1 MVIKRMLI
9 LIAIWCSFTIESLSS
24 QERISGVNLVDLVIQ
39 RLSEQG
45 VSAQPVIKK
54 NRVFTGCS
62 SDRIVISKRDKSW
75 KTIRLTCTDNNSW
88 RYSFRNKV
96 TGSPEKDKINVAQNF
111 SEKSKSQNTQ
121 AVFILAKPKLKGD
134 RIEEADLILTYKNKL
149 LSRGAFEDLKLV
161 LGKRLKKSLQKGSI
175 LKAIHLNPDWLVY
188 KNQRIIIE
196 NNIGEI
202 YVATEGIALS
212 NGAKGD
218 RILAKNISSN
228 KTVEGFVKSEKKISI
243 FRKIY

>member
-1 MVIKRMLI
+1 MIIKKIFL
-9 LIAIWCSFTIESLSS
+9 LVAIWCSFTIESLSS
-24 QERISGVNLVDLVIQ
+24 QERISGSNLVDLVIQ
-39 RLSEQG
+39 KLSEHG
-45 VSAQPVIKK
+45 VSAQPFINN

-62 SDRIVISKRDKSW
+62 SDKIVVSKRDKSW
-75 KTIRLTCTDNNSW
+75 KTIRLTCLDNSSW
-88 RYSFRNKV
+88 QYSFRNKV
-96 TGSPEKDKINVAQNF
+96 TGSPEKQTLNVAQNL
-111 SEKSKSQNTQ
+111 SEISKSKNTR
-121 AVFILAKPKLKGD
+121 AVFVLTKPKLKGD
-134 RIEEADLILTYKNKL
+134 RIEEADLILAHKNKV

-175 LKAIHLNPDWLVY
+175 LKAFHLKPDWLVH
-188 KNQRIIIE
+188 KNQRIMIE

-202 YVATEGIALS
+202 YVAMEGIALS

>member
-1 MVIKRMLI
+1 MVIKRVLL

-24 QERISGVNLVDLVIQ
+24 QERISGTNLVDLIIQ

-62 SDRIVISKRDKSW
+62 SDKIVISKRDKSW
-75 KTIRLTCTDNNSW
+75 KTIRLTCKDNNSW

-111 SEKSKSQNTQ
+111 SEKSKSKNMQ
-121 AVFILAKPKLKGD
+121 AVFVLTKPKLKGD
-134 RIEEADLILTYKNKL
+134 RIEEADLILAHKNKL

-175 LKAIHLNPDWLVY
+175 LKAIHLNPDWLVH
-188 KNQRIIIE
+188 KNQRIMIE

-202 YVATEGIALS
+202 YVAMEGIALS

>member
-1 MVIKRMLI
+1 MIIKKVLL

-24 QERISGVNLVDLVIQ
+24 QERISGSNLVDLVIQ

-45 VSAQPVIKK
+45 VSAQPYIKK

-62 SDRIVISKRDKSW
+62 KDKIIISKRDKSW
-75 KTIRLTCTDNNSW
+75 KTIRLTCTDNSSW
-88 RYSFRNKV
+88 RYSFRNRV
-96 TGSPEKDKINVAQNF
+96 TGSPEKETLNVAQNF
-111 SEKSKSQNTQ
+111 REKIKSQNTQ
-121 AVFILAKPKLKGD
+121 AVFVLTKPKLKGE
-134 RIEEADLILTYKNKL
+134 RIEAADLILAHKNNL
-149 LSRGAFEDLKLV
+149 LSRGAFEDLKFV

-175 LKAIHLNPDWLVY
+175 LKAIHLNPDWLVH
-188 KNQRIIIE
+188 KNQRIMIE
-196 NNIGEI
+196 NNNGEI
-202 YVATEGIALS
+202 YVAMEGIALS

>member
-1 MVIKRMLI
+1 MVIKRVLL

-24 QERISGVNLVDLVIQ
+24 QERISGTNLVDLIIKK
-39 RLSEQG
+39 LSEQG
-45 VSAQPVIKK
+45 VSARPVIKK

-62 SDRIVISKRDKSW
+62 SDKIVISKRDKSW

-96 TGSPEKDKINVAQNF
+96 TGSPEKDKLNVAQNF

-121 AVFILAKPKLKGD
+121 AVFILSKPKLKGD
-134 RIEEADLILTYKNKL
+134 RIEEADLILTHKNKL

-175 LKAIHLNPDWLVY
+175 LKAVHLNPDWLVY

-202 YVATEGIALS
+202 YVAMEGIALS

>member
-1 MVIKRMLI
+1 MIIKKVLL
-9 LIAIWCSFTIESLSS
+9 LIAIWCSFTIESLAS
-24 QERISGVNLVDLVIQ
+24 QERISGSNLVDLVIQ
-39 RLSEQG
+39 ELREQG
-45 VSAQPVIKK
+45 VSAQPFIKK

-62 SDRIVISKRDKSW
+62 SDKIIISKRDKSW
-75 KTIRLTCTDNNSW
+75 KTISLTCTDNSSW
-88 RYSFRNKV
+88 RYSFRNKL
-96 TGSPEKDKINVAQNF
+96 TRSPEKETLNIAQNF
-111 SEKSKSQNTQ
+111 SEESKSQNTQ
-121 AVFILAKPKLKGD
+121 AVFVLTKPKLKGD

-175 LKAIHLNPDWLVY
+175 LKAIHLNPDWLVH
-188 KNQRIIIE
+188 KNQRIMIE

-202 YVATEGIALS
+202 YVAMEGIALS

-218 RILAKNISSN
+218 RILAKNIASN
-228 KTVEGFVKSEKKISI
+228 KTVERFVISEKKISI

>member
-1 MVIKRMLI
+1 VIIKKVLL
-9 LIAIWCSFTIESLSS
+9 LIAICFSFTIESLSS
-24 QERISGVNLVDLVIQ
+24 QERISGSNLVDLVIQ
-39 RLSEQG
+39 KLSDQG
-45 VSAQPVIKK
+45 VSAQPFIQK
-54 NRVFTGCS
+54 NRVFTGCP
-62 SDRIVISKRDKSW
+62 SDKIVVSKRDKSW
-75 KTIRLTCTDNNSW
+75 KTIRLTCMDNGSW

-96 TGSPEKDKINVAQNF
+96 TGFPEKERLDVAQNF

-121 AVFILAKPKLKGD
+121 AVFILTKQKLKGD
-134 RIEEADLILTYKNKL
+134 RIEEADLILTHKNKL

-175 LKAIHLNPDWLVY
+175 LKAFHLNPNWLVY
-188 KNQRIIIE
+188 KNQRIMIE

-202 YVATEGIALS
+202 YVAMEGIALS

-243 FRKIY
+243 FRKIN

>member
-1 MVIKRMLI
+1 MIIKKVLL

-24 QERISGVNLVDLVIQ
+24 QERISGSNLVDLVIQ
-39 RLSEQG
+39 KLSEQG
-45 VSAQPVIKK
+45 VSAQPIIKK

-62 SDRIVISKRDKSW
+62 SDKILIAKRDKSW
-75 KTIRLTCTDNNSW
+75 KTIRLTCMDNSSW

-96 TGSPEKDKINVAQNF
+96 AGSPVKKPLNVAQNF
-111 SEKSKSQNTQ
+111 SKISKSQNTQ
-121 AVFILAKPKLKGD
+121 AVFVLTKPKLKGE
-134 RIEEADLILTYKNKL
+134 RIEAADLILAHKNKL
-149 LSRGAFEDLKLV
+149 ISRGAFEDLKLV

-175 LKAIHLNPDWLVY
+175 LKAIHLNPDWLVH
-188 KNQRIIIE
+188 KNQRIMIE
-196 NNIGEI
+196 NNNGEI
-202 YVATEGIALS
+202 YVAMEGIALS

>member
-1 MVIKRMLI
+1 MIIKKVLL

>member
-1 MVIKRMLI
+1 MIIKKVLL
-9 LIAIWCSFTIESLSS
+9 LIAIWSSFTIGSLAS
-24 QERISGVNLVDLVIQ
+24 QEKISGSNLVDLVIQ
-39 RLSEQG
+39 KLSEQG
-45 VSAQPVIKK
+45 VSAQPFIKK

-62 SDRIVISKRDKSW
+62 SDKIVISKRDKSW
-75 KTIRLTCTDNNSW
+75 KTISLTCEDNSSW
-88 RYSFRNKV
+88 RYSFRNKLTRSV
-96 TGSPEKDKINVAQNF
+96 EKETQNVAQNF
-111 SEKSKSQNTQ
+111 SEKIKSQNTQ
-121 AVFILAKPKLKGD
+121 AVFVLTKAKLKGE
-134 RIEEADLILTYKNKL
+134 RVEEADIILAEKNKL

-175 LKAIHLNPDWLVY
+175 LKAIHLDPDWLVH
-188 KNQRIIIE
+188 KNQRIMIE

-202 YVATEGIALS
+202 YVAMEGIALS

>member
-1 MVIKRMLI
+1 VIIKKVLI

-24 QERISGVNLVDLVIQ
+24 QERISGSNLVDLVIQ
-39 RLSEQG
+39 KLSKQG
-45 VSAQPVIKK
+45 VSAQPIIKK

-62 SDRIVISKRDKSW
+62 SDKILISKRDKSW
-75 KTIRLTCTDNNSW
+75 KTIRLTCADNNSW
-88 RYSFRNKV
+88 RYNFRNKV
-96 TGSPEKDKINVAQNF
+96 AWSPEKETFNVAQNF
-111 SEKSKSQNTQ
+111 SEKGKSQNTQ
-121 AVFILAKPKLKGD
+121 AVFVLTKPKLKGE
-134 RIEEADLILTYKNKL
+134 RIDEADLILAHKNKL

-175 LKAIHLNPDWLVY
+175 LKAIHLNPDWLVH

-202 YVATEGIALS
+202 YVAMEGIALS

>member
-1 MVIKRMLI
+1 MIIKKVLL

-24 QERISGVNLVDLVIQ
+24 QERISGSNLVDLVIQ
-39 RLSEQG
+39 KLSEQG
-45 VSAQPVIKK
+45 VSAQPIIKK

-62 SDRIVISKRDKSW
+62 SDKILISKRDKSW
-75 KTIRLTCTDNNSW
+75 KTIRLTCADNSSW

-96 TGSPEKDKINVAQNF
+96 SVSSKKEPLNEAQNF
-111 SEKSKSQNTQ
+111 SEKNKSQNTQ
-121 AVFILAKPKLKGD
+121 AVLVLTKPKLKGD
-134 RIEEADLILTYKNKL
+134 RIEEADLILVHKNKL
-149 LSRGAFEDLKLV
+149 LSRGAFEDLRLV

-175 LKAIHLNPDWLVY
+175 LKAIHLKPDWLVH

-202 YVATEGIALS
+202 YVAMEGIALS

>member
-1 MVIKRMLI
+1 M
-9 LIAIWCSFTIESLSS
+9 AH
-24 QERISGVNLVDLVIQ
+24 
-39 RLSEQG
+39 
-45 VSAQPVIKK
+45 
-54 NRVFTGCS
+54 
-62 SDRIVISKRDKSW
+62 
-75 KTIRLTCTDNNSW
+75 
-88 RYSFRNKV
+88 
-96 TGSPEKDKINVAQNF
+96 
-111 SEKSKSQNTQ
+111 
-121 AVFILAKPKLKGD
+121 
-134 RIEEADLILTYKNKL
+134 KNKL

-175 LKAIHLNPDWLVY
+175 LKAVHLRPDWLVY
-188 KNQRIIIE
+188 KNQKIIIE

-202 YVATEGIALS
+202 YVAMEGIALS

>member
-1 MVIKRMLI
+1 MFIKKVLL

-24 QERISGVNLVDLVIQ
+24 QERISGSNLVDLVTQ
-39 RLSEQG
+39 KLSEQG
-45 VSAQPVIKK
+45 VSAQPIIKK

-62 SDRIVISKRDKSW
+62 SDKILISKRDKSW
-75 KTIRLTCTDNNSW
+75 KTIRLTCKDNSTW

-96 TGSPEKDKINVAQNF
+96 AGSPEKEPFNVAQNF
-111 SEKSKSQNTQ
+111 SKMSKSQNTQ
-121 AVFILAKPKLKGD
+121 AVFVLTKPKLKGD
-134 RIEEADLILTYKNKL
+134 RIEEADLILAHKNKL

-202 YVATEGIALS
+202 YVAMEGIALS

-243 FRKIY
+243 FRKIF

>member
-1 MVIKRMLI
+1 MIIKKVLL
-9 LIAIWCSFTIESLSS
+9 LIAIWSSFTIESLSS
-24 QERISGVNLVDLVIQ
+24 QERISGSNLVDLVIQ
-39 RLSEQG
+39 KLSEQG
-45 VSAQPVIKK
+45 VSANPLIKK

-62 SDRIVISKRDKSW
+62 SNKILISKRDKSW

-96 TGSPEKDKINVAQNF
+96 AGSVEKETLNVAQNF
-111 SEKSKSQNTQ
+111 SEKIKSQNTQ
-121 AVFILAKPKLKGD
+121 AVFVLTKPKLKGD
-134 RIEEADLILTYKNKL
+134 RIEEADLILAHKNNL

-175 LKAIHLNPDWLVY
+175 LKAIHLSPDWLVH

-196 NNIGEI
+196 HSIGSI
-202 YVATEGIALS
+202 SVKMVGIALN

-218 RILAKNISSN
+218 RVLAKNISSN
-228 KTVEGFVKSEKKISI
+228 KIIEGFVQSAKKISV
-243 FRKIY
+243 FNKI

>member
-1 MVIKRMLI
+1 MVIKRVLI

-96 TGSPEKDKINVAQNF
+96 TGSPEKDEINVAQNF